1 MVVRLGLAA
10 CGTRCGPVAR
20 RPIGPGQRRA
30 SRDAGRRGR
39 LAIGADALI
48 GFGSDPATEV
58 CKEVVRLA
66 EGRIR
71 PSGGTHGI
79 GVSACIQLL
88 KALIVGRWWKP
99 RLGARSRPRCPHPPP
114 PWVGHCRAKQSTRE
128 STEEHWPRPGMT
140 AASDSS
146 SASCRAA
153 RSGCSDGRVPHTSA
167 CSTAHP

>member
-1 MVVRLGLAA
+1 MVVRLGLTA
-10 CGTRCGPVAR
+10 CGTRRGPVAR

-71 PSGGTHGI
+71 PSGGTHGT

-88 KALIVGRWWKP
+88 EALIVGRWWKP
-99 RLGARSRPRCPHPPP
+99 RLEARSWPRCPHPSP
-114 PWVGHCRAKQSTRE
+114 PWLGWPLQSQTINE
-128 STEEHWPRPGMT
+128 
-140 AASDSS
+140 
-146 SASCRAA
+146 
-153 RSGCSDGRVPHTSA
+153 RVN
-167 CSTAHP
+167 